1 MLSLIFLIQRML
13 LCVWGCGQARPW
25 EAAAGQVLQT
35 IKANSPSSGMMG
47 ACPIFTTKKCVLL
60 ASRAMSHLQL
70 LFPLLR
76 VHCRG
81 SALKDVSAHKQRHL
95 ILKLHFWKGIGLH
108 N

>member
-1 MLSLIFLIQRML
+1 ML

-95 ILKLHFWKGIGLH
+95 ILKLHFWKRIVLH